1 MTNAV
6 RPPALDTRGPRKSD
20 QLGSSITSKDNRH
33 HPFRQGRFQRTASH
47 VAAQSRKRRVDAA
60 WDTALK
66 EFGSARPRTV
76 AFKHLLPPSTRELP
90 RPSPQLEVA
99 VMTLLDLVDHIAGEV
114 AAATAGYAVADA

>member
-66 EFGSARPRTV
+66 EFGSARGHGLSLSSIYYRR
-76 AFKHLLPPSTRELP
+76 H
-90 RPSPQLEVA
+90 SPQLEVA
-99 VMTLLDLVDHIAGEV
+99 VMTLLDLVDHIAAEV
-114 AAATAGYAVADA
+114 AAATAGYAV